1 MVDLNQKMLRG
12 MVTLAAVALTTPNV
26 TVKQAIVT
34 PNGST
39 IITKMDFN
47 NTKPVNKK

>member
-1 MVDLNQKMLRG
+1 
-12 MVTLAAVALTTPNV
+12 MVTLAAVALITTNV

-34 PNGST
+34 PNGSA
-39 IITKMDFN
+39 IIINASKMDFN

>member
-1 MVDLNQKMLRG
+1 MLRG

-34 PNGST
+34 PNCSVV
-39 IITKMDFN
+39 IINASKMDFN